1 MAASAYTDTVQKVYI
16 AYYGRAADPVGLAY
30 WSGQMDT
37 NGGSLAAIMAS
48 FGASAEATTLYG
60 SLTNTAMVNAIYK
73 QSFGRD
79 ADFAGLMYYAGQLSA
94 GTMTKVSVAQN
105 IFDGAAGTD
114 ATLLA
119 NKLVVAKAYTA
130 AINTSSEVVAYSGT
144 VSAAAARTLLSTVDA
159 TTTTA
164 GFDVATS
171 IASMVTVANTA
182 AVVAGKAFTL
192 TSLTDTFVGGA
203 GADVFTADNTAT
215 ASASSTADNLKGGA
229 GADTLNI
236 FSDGSVDP
244 MPVVSSIE
252 TINLYDV
259 DDALFTTATAAG
271 VTTLNVIRGD
281 GNAQGVIVA
290 AGTTVNLS
298 TITLAEVA
306 TAVSI
311 THAAATTSAT
321 IGVDGV
327 VGNAD
332 ATVTEDVTLVGA
344 GLKTIVVNATGTASD
359 IETLIVAAATNVT
372 INASAKFTSNSNNG
386 AGLGVA
392 TTGTLGTLTVTGT
405 AAVDLGTLDVGFTTV
420 DASANSGGFS
430 ALIATN
436 DDTVL
441 TGSSGNDTITASST
455 DALATADKLA
465 VNAGAGTDT
474 LVILATLDVNTA
486 ADSARYTGF
495 ENLELVDSTNLA
507 NFADIQTISMTGDGK
522 TLSGLNATQSAA
534 ITIHTSI
541 ATSFQ
546 ASLSSAGGSA
556 DVLTLNLTSATAT
569 TNVNVAAAVFTG
581 YETVN
586 LNATTGVAA
595 TDSTVAFATAADTSI
610 INVTGTADVV
620 TTLTSTKSTGVTLT
634 STTTGALTVT
644 GNVAASSSITSGS
657 GADSLT
663 ISTTLGSTYN
673 SGAGAD
679 TITGVIASYVNT
691 GVTDHV
697 IDAGAGI
704 DTLAISTTGASVV
717 TDNHFTNVSNM
728 EKITLAATASSS
740 VTTGGAFNSAFADG
754 VTITAASLADAKTFT
769 YSGGLYGKDTTLA
782 ITSSSLANV
791 AAEDITMTTGA
802 GKDTV
807 TLTASSWVG
816 AAGVGGSVII
826 NTRAG
831 DDTITVT
838 TGALLANTTDQSVTI
853 NAGSGAD
860 SITLTA
866 GSTNGAGATAFDIIT
881 IVDGD
886 SLVGSRDKITNF
898 TLGGAISGDY
908 ADVLDFDTAAVGT
921 LGTTVDFGT
930 IMSHT
935 ITTGVATFDD
945 VATHATALIINS
957 ANLADVLGYI
967 EANTAANDVVA
978 FLYDSTGSGAA
989 DATMVFH
996 NDTKNSLVE
1005 LVGVT
1010 TGTSVATTATTA
1022 AMIGIGA

>member
-30 WSGQMDT
+30 WSGEIDT
-37 NGGSLAAIMAS
+37 AGGSIAAIMAS

-60 SLTNTAMVNAIYK
+60 SLSNTAMVNAIYQ

-94 GTMTKVSVAQN
+94 GTMTAVSIAQN
-105 IFDGAAGTD
+105 IFDGAAGDD

-130 AINTSSEVVAYSGT
+130 AIDTSSEVVAYSGT
-144 VSAAAARTLLSTVDA
+144 VAAAAARTLLSTVDA
-159 TTTTA
+159 TTVTA

-171 IASMVTVANTA
+171 IASVVTVANTA
-182 AVVAGKAFTL
+182 AVVAGTAFTL

-215 ASASSTADNLKGGA
+215 ASATSTADSLTGGA

-259 DDALFTTATAAG
+259 DDAIFTTATAAG
-271 VTTLNVIRGD
+271 VETLNVIRGD

-306 TAVSI
+306 TSVSV

-332 ATVTEDVTLVGA
+332 TTFTEDVTLVGA
-344 GLKTIVVNATGTASD
+344 GLTTVVVNATGTASD
-359 IETLIVAAATNVT
+359 IESLIVAGATDVT
-372 INASAKFTSNSNNG
+372 INAAVAFSAANTTD
-386 AGLGVA
+386 GVA
-392 TTGTLGTLTVTGT
+392 TTGTSGTLTVTG
-405 AAVDLGTLDVGFTTV
+405 AGAVDLGALDVGFTTV
-420 DASANSGGFS
+420 NAGANSGGFT
-430 ALIATN
+430 AAIGTN

-441 TGSSGNDTITASST
+441 TGSSGNDTITASAT

-465 VNAGAGTDT
+465 VNAGEGTDT

-507 NFADIQTISMTGDGK
+507 NFADIQTISFTGDAK
-522 TLSGLNATQSAA
+522 TLSGLNATQAAA
-534 ITIHTSI
+534 ITVN
-541 ATSFQ
+541 ADVGTSFQ

-569 TNVNVAAAVFTG
+569 TNVSVAAGVFTG
-581 YETVN
+581 FETVN

-595 TDSTVAFATAADTSI
+595 TDSTVAFATAGDTSI

-644 GNVAASSSITSGS
+644 GNVAASSSITSGT
-657 GADSLT
+657 GADALT
-663 ISTTLGSTYN
+663 LSTTLGSTYN

-679 TITGVIASYVNT
+679 TITGALTSIVNT

-704 DTLAISTTGASVV
+704 DTLAISTVGASVV
-717 TDNHFTNVSNM
+717 TDNHFTNISNM

-740 VTTGGAFNSAFADG
+740 ITTGGAFNSAFANG
-754 VTITAASLADAKTFT
+754 VDITAAALANEKTFT
-769 YSGGLYGKDTTLA
+769 YAGGLYGQDTTIALT
-782 ITSSSLANV
+782 TSSVADA
-791 AAEDITMTTGA
+791 AAEDITVTTGA
-802 GKDTV
+802 GADTV
-807 TLTASSWVG
+807 TITASSWLG
-816 AAGVGGSVII
+816 AGGAGGSII
-826 NTRAG
+826 VNTRAG

-838 TGALLANTTDQSVTI
+838 HGALLANTTDQAVTI
-853 NAGSGAD
+853 NPGSGAD

-866 GSTNGAGATAFDIIT
+866 GATNGAGATAFDIIT

-898 TLGGAISGDY
+898 TLGGAIASDY
-908 ADVLDFDTAAVGT
+908 ADVLDFDTATIGT

-930 IMSHT
+930 IMSHS
-935 ITTGVATFDD
+935 ISGGVATFDD
-945 VATHATALIINS
+945 VATHTTALIINS

-967 EANTAANDVVA
+967 ETNTAANDVVA
-978 FLYDSTGSGAA
+978 FVYDSTGSGAA

-996 NDTKNSLVE
+996 NDTNNSLVE

-1010 TGTSVATTATTA
+1010 TATSAATTAVTG

>member
-16 AYYGRAADPVGLAY
+16 AYYGRAADPGCLAF

-94 GTMTKVSVAQN
+94 GTMTAVSIAQN

-171 IASMVTVANTA
+171 ITSMVTVANTA

-215 ASASSTADNLKGGA
+215 ASASSTADNLTGGA

-259 DDALFTTATAAG
+259 DDAIFTTATATG
-271 VTTLNVIRGD
+271 VETVNVIRGD

-290 AGTTVNLS
+290 AGTTVNFS
-298 TITLAEVA
+298 TITLAEVG
-306 TAVSI
+306 TSLSV

-321 IGVDGV
+321 IGIDGL
-327 VGNAD
+327 VGDGDTTN
-332 ATVTEDVTLVGA
+332 VTEDVTIVGA
-344 GLKTIVVNATGTASD
+344 GLTTIVVNATGSTSD
-359 IETLIVAAATNVT
+359 IEQLNVAGATDVT
-372 INASAKFTSNSNNG
+372 INASAKFTSNQNN
-386 AGLGVA
+386 AATFGVN
-392 TTGTLGTLTVTGT
+392 TTGTLGTITVTGT
-405 AAVDLGTLDVGFTTV
+405 GAVDIGTIDPGFTTV
-420 DASANSGGFS
+420 NAGANSGGFS
-430 ALIATN
+430 ALLATG

-465 VNAGAGTDT
+465 VNAGEGTDT
-474 LVILATLDVNTA
+474 LVILATADVNTA
-486 ADSARYTGF
+486 ADSARYLGF
-495 ENLELVDSTNLA
+495 EKLELVDSTNLA
-507 NFADIQTISMTGDGK
+507 NFSDITEISFAGNSK
-522 TLSGLNATQSAA
+522 TLSGLNAVQSAA
-534 ITIHTSI
+534 ITVHT
-541 ATSFQ
+541 TTTGTFQ
-546 ASLSSAGGSA
+546 ASLATA
-556 DVLTLNLTSATAT
+556 TATNDVLTLNLTSATAT
-569 TNVNVAAAVFTG
+569 TNVDVAGAVFTG

-586 LNATTGVAA
+586 INATTGVAA
-595 TDSTVAFATAADTSI
+595 TDSDVVFATAGDTSV
-610 INVTGTADVV
+610 INITGTADVV
-620 TTLTSTKSTGVTLT
+620 TTLTSTKSTGVAVT
-634 STTTGALTVT
+634 STTTGAYTAT
-644 GNVAASSSITSGS
+644 GNIAAGSSVTSGS
-657 GADSLT
+657 GADALT

-679 TITGVIASYVNT
+679 TITGALTSIVNT
-691 GVTDHV
+691 GVLDHV

-704 DTLAISTTGASVV
+704 DTLAISTVGATVM
-717 TDNHFTNVSNM
+717 TDNHFTNISNM
-728 EKITLAATASSS
+728 EKVTLATTASSS
-740 VTTGGAFNSAFADG
+740 VTTGGAFNSAFADS
-754 VTITAASLADAKTFT
+754 VTITAASLADEKTFT
-769 YSGGLYGKDTTLA
+769 YSGGLYGKDTT
-782 ITSSSLANV
+782 ITLTTTSLGNA
-791 AAEDITMTTGA
+791 AAEDFTITTGA
-802 GKDTV
+802 GADTV
-807 TLTASSWVG
+807 SITASSFVG
-816 AAGVGGSVII
+816 QAGDSGSFIVD
-826 NTRAG
+826 TRAG
-831 DDTITVT
+831 DDTITLSA
-838 TGALLANTTDQSVTI
+838 GALLATTISQTFTVTPGTG
-853 NAGSGAD
+853 ADTVTLSSGAN
-860 SITLTA
+860 SSTVTA
-866 GSTNGAGATAFDIIT
+866 HAIVA

-886 SLVGSRDKITNF
+886 SLVASRDKITNF
-898 TLGGAISGDY
+898 TMGDGSNRS
-908 ADVLDFDTAAVGT
+908 DVLDFDSAAVGT
-921 LGTTVDFGT
+921 LGTSTDFGV
-930 IMSHT
+930 IKSHA
-935 ITTGVATFDD
+935 IIAGVATFDD
-945 VATHATALIINS
+945 AATHATALVINS
-957 ANLADVLGYI
+957 SNLADVLGYI
-967 EANTAANDVVA
+967 EQNTAANDVIA
-978 FLYDSTGSGAA
+978 FTYDSTGSGAV

-996 NDTKNSLVE
+996 NDTLNSLVE

-1010 TGTSVATTATTA
+1010 TATSVATTAVTNL
-1022 AMIGIGA
+1022 MIGIGA

>member
-30 WSGQMDT
+30 WSGEIDT
-37 NGGSLAAIMAS
+37 AGGSIAAIMAS

-60 SLTNTAMVNAIYK
+60 SLSNTAMVNAIYQ

-94 GTMTKVSVAQN
+94 GTMTAVSIAQN
-105 IFDGAAGTD
+105 IFDGAAGDD
-114 ATLLA
+114 ATMLA

-130 AINTSSEVVAYSGT
+130 AIDTSSEVVAYSGT
-144 VSAAAARTLLSTVDA
+144 VAAAAARTLLSTVDA
-159 TTTTA
+159 TTVTA
-164 GFDVATS
+164 GFDVTTS
-171 IASMVTVANTA
+171 IASVVTVSNTA

-215 ASASSTADNLKGGA
+215 ASASSTADSLTGGE

-259 DDALFTTATAAG
+259 DDALFTTATATG
-271 VTTLNVIRGD
+271 VETLNVIRGD
-281 GNAQGVIVA
+281 GTQGVIVA

-298 TITLAEVA
+298 TMTLSEAA

-321 IGVDGV
+321 VGVDGV

-332 ATVTEDVTLVGA
+332 GTVTEDVTLVGA
-344 GLKTIVVNATGTASD
+344 GLTTVVLNATGTASD
-359 IETLIVAAATNVT
+359 IEMFSVAGATDVT
-372 INASAKFTSNSNNG
+372 INASAKLTSNQNNG
-386 AGLGVA
+386 ATFGVN

-405 AAVDLGTLDVGFTTV
+405 GAVDIGTIDPGFTTV
-420 DASANSGGFS
+420 NAGANSGGFS
-430 ALIATN
+430 ALLATG

-441 TGSSGNDTITASST
+441 TGSSGNDTITASTT

-465 VNAGAGTDT
+465 VNAGEGTDT

-507 NFADIQTISMTGDGK
+507 NFADIQTISFTGDAK
-522 TLSGLNATQSAA
+522 TLSGLNATQAAA
-534 ITIHTSI
+534 ITVN
-541 ATSFQ
+541 ADVGTSFQ

-569 TNVNVAAAVFTG
+569 TNVSVAAGVFTG
-581 YETVN
+581 FETVN

-595 TDSTVAFATAADTSI
+595 TDSTVAFATAGDTSI

-644 GNVAASSSITSGS
+644 GNVAASSSITSGT
-657 GADSLT
+657 GADALT
-663 ISTTLGSTYN
+663 LSTTLGSTYN

-679 TITGVIASYVNT
+679 TITGALTSIVNT

-704 DTLAISTTGASVV
+704 DTLAISTVGASVV
-717 TDNHFTNVSNM
+717 TDNHFTNISNM

-740 VTTGGAFNSAFADG
+740 ITTGGAFNSAFANG
-754 VTITAASLADAKTFT
+754 VDITAAALANEKTFT
-769 YSGGLYGKDTTLA
+769 YAGGLYGQDTTIALT
-782 ITSSSLANV
+782 TSSVADA
-791 AAEDITMTTGA
+791 AAEDITVTTGA
-802 GKDTV
+802 GADTV
-807 TLTASSWVG
+807 TITASSWLG
-816 AAGVGGSVII
+816 AGGAGGSII
-826 NTRAG
+826 VNTRAG

-838 TGALLANTTDQSVTI
+838 HGALLANTTDQAVTI
-853 NAGSGAD
+853 NPGSGAD

-866 GSTNGAGATAFDIIT
+866 GATNGAGATAFDIIT

-898 TLGGAISGDY
+898 TLGGAIASDY
-908 ADVLDFDTAAVGT
+908 ADVLDFDTATIGT

-930 IMSHT
+930 IMSHS
-935 ITTGVATFDD
+935 ISGGVATFDD
-945 VATHATALIINS
+945 VATHTTALIINS

-967 EANTAANDVVA
+967 ETNTAANDVVA
-978 FLYDSTGSGAA
+978 FVYDSTGSGAA

-996 NDTKNSLVE
+996 NDTNNSLVE

-1010 TGTSVATTATTA
+1010 TATSAATTAVTG